1 MWSVANLSQGVDL
14 ARDLYETLGV
24 KRGASDA
31 EIKRAYRKLAKEL
44 HPDKNRDNPRAAE
57 RFKEV
62 SSAFAILEDA
72 HKRGQYDRGEIDA
85 DGNPRMPQGF
95 GGGGFGGFRPGS
107 GPGAGPAGS
116 TRFEWDGDAADLFAE
131 LFGRAGAA
139 AGAGRGFESASGRFG
154 GGRGPDVGYRLVV
167 PFVEAAR
174 LTPQRIT
181 LPGGRTLEVK
191 LPAGLAPGTQ
201 IRLSGQGEPG
211 PGGPGDAIITLDV
224 AAHPHFTR
232 DGDDVRLNLPIRLD
246 EAVLGARVRV
256 PTVDGPVTLSI
267 PAGSTSG
274 RVLRLRGKGFH
285 RKGGARGDQL
295 VTLAVDLPAD
305 DPELRAFTERWEG
318 AARHHPRADLGL
330 D

>member
-1 MWSVANLSQGVDL
+1 MWRVAKLSQGVGL

-44 HPDKNRDNPRAAE
+44 HPDKNRDNPKAAE

-72 HKRGQYDRGEIDA
+72 QKRGQYDRGEIDA

-95 GGGGFGGFRPGS
+95 GGGGFR
-107 GPGAGPAGS
+107 PGAGPGGGG
-116 TRFEWDGDAADLFAE
+116 TRFEWEGDPSDLFAE
-131 LFGRAGAA
+131 LFGRAGATP
-139 AGAGRGFESASGRFG
+139 RGFEGMGGRFG
-154 GGRGPDVGYRLVV
+154 GGRGADVAYKLTV
-167 PFVEAAR
+167 PFTDAAR
-174 LTPQRIT
+174 LTPQRFA
-181 LPGGRTLEVK
+181 LPGGRMLEVK
-191 LPAGLAPGTQ
+191 LPPGLVTGTQ
-201 IRLSGQGEPG
+201 IRLAGQGEAG
-211 PGGPGDAIITLDV
+211 AAGSGDALITLDI
-224 AAHPHFTR
+224 APHQHFTR
-232 DGDDVRLNLPIRLD
+232 DGDDVRLDLPVRLD
-246 EAVLGARVRV
+246 EAVLGAKVRV

-285 RKGGARGDQL
+285 RKGGGRGDQL
-295 VTLAVDLPAD
+295 VTLAVDLPAE
-305 DPELRAFTERWEG
+305 DPELRAFAQRWEG
-318 AARHHPRADLGL
+318 AGQHHPRANFGL